1 MGPAQ
6 RDSGPHCPLLLHATR
21 WGWGRRFREHWTTAG
36 PLPHP
41 AGQEFALPSNSAEFR
56 AKLTLKLPLFPL
68 LSGLCF
74 GLACLRGAKLLSCS
88 VCWPITPA
96 MCPWVLLGAEQGL
109 GGLSGPACL
118 PSTFLG
124 YRLGST
130 WQPAEHQAGSDPVA
144 FSALGLVSSP
154 AASPQQHSA
163 RVTALLWAAPAGQC
177 LVCARKPWD
186 TVSGPAPRRPLPW
199 PPPSPPRARK
209 LWEKFRR
216 ESKVQAAR
224 RRAAMARHCGVR
236 AAGLWARLGTGCPSH
251 WLWGWHLSPGLS
263 GARLAHAGAAD
274 QLQRE
279 YDAVVIGAG
288 HNGLVA
294 AAYLQQAGV
303 RTAVLEKRHVLG
315 GAAVTEEIVPGFKFS
330 RASYLLSLLRPQIY
344 TELEL
349 QVPAPVPRWAAG
361 PSRHADRVSLLP
373 SCPRRVGPAILV
385 LQRHG
390 LRVLPRDPYSFTPL
404 LEDRSPPRSLLLG
417 HNMAQTQRQI
427 AQFSQKDAQ
436 AYPEY
441 EAFMGRLVSALDP
454 LLDAPPADTAALG
467 QGSLLQ
473 RLRALRALQP
483 LLRAGLAL
491 GQQLPRYYE
500 VLTAPIS
507 KVSASSSGVEPPAA
521 SLPACEST
529 AAAPHPEPRALFL
542 RGQILDQWFESEPL
556 KATLATDAVIGA
568 MASPH
573 TPGSG
578 YVLLHHVMGELEG
591 QRGAWGYV
599 AGGMGALSQ
608 AIARAAAA
616 RGAHIFAEK
625 AVCHVLLGRDGR
637 AQGVTL
643 QDGTEVRSKL
653 VLSNASPQITFLE
666 LIPQEQLPKD
676 FVQQIQQVD
685 TRSPVTKINVAVD
698 RLPSFLAAPNAR
710 DGQPLPHHQCSIHLN
725 CEGTHL
731 LHQAFTE
738 ATHGHPSSRPMI
750 ELCIPSALD
759 PGLAPRGCHVVSL
772 FTQYT
777 PSVLAGGRPWDEQA
791 RNAYADTVF
800 DCIEAYAPGFK
811 ASVIGRDILTPPD
824 LERIF
829 GLPGGNIFHGGMS
842 LDQLYFARPVPSY
855 SGYRSPVPG
864 LYLCGSG
871 AHPGE
876 LGWELEPSWGASGG
890 GQRHVEEVQGQHGGG
905 GVSAPLSALAWAGRW
920 GSSAD
925 AALGPISW
933 RWSCQPPPFL
943 LSCRRRSDGSSR
955 T

>member
-1 MGPAQ
+1 M
-6 RDSGPHCPLLLHATR
+6 
-21 WGWGRRFREHWTTAG
+21 AG
-36 PLPHP
+36 
-41 AGQEFALPSNSAEFR
+41 
-56 AKLTLKLPLFPL
+56 
-68 LSGLCF
+68 
-74 GLACLRGAKLLSCS
+74 
-88 VCWPITPA
+88 
-96 MCPWVLLGAEQGL
+96 
-109 GGLSGPACL
+109 
-118 PSTFLG
+118 
-124 YRLGST
+124 
-130 WQPAEHQAGSDPVA
+130 
-144 FSALGLVSSP
+144 
-154 AASPQQHSA
+154 
-163 RVTALLWAAPAGQC
+163 
-177 LVCARKPWD
+177 
-186 TVSGPAPRRPLPW
+186 
-199 PPPSPPRARK
+199 
-209 LWEKFRR
+209 
-216 ESKVQAAR
+216 
-224 RRAAMARHCGVR
+224 HCGVM
-236 AAGLWARLGTGCPSH
+236 AAGLQARLGTGCPSH
-251 WLWGWHLSPGLS
+251 WLRGCHLSPGLP
-263 GARLAHAGAAD
+263 GARLAHARAAAR
-274 QLQRE
+274 LQRE

-349 QVPAPVPRWAAG
+349 P
-361 PSRHADRVSLLP
+361 
-373 SCPRRVGPAILV
+373 
-385 LQRHG
+385 RHG

-404 LEDRSPPRSLLLG
+404 LEDRSTPRSLLLG
-417 HNMAQTQRQI
+417 HNMAQTQQQI

-441 EAFMGRLVSALDP
+441 EAFMGGLVSALDP
-454 LLDAPPADTAALG
+454 LLDAPPVDTAALG

-473 RLRALRALQP
+473 RLRALRALRP
-483 LLRAGLAL
+483 LLRAGTFRLAL
-491 GQQLPRYYE
+491 ARLCRSHAASAPPGLVLGRQLPRYCE

-507 KVSASSSGVEPPAA
+507 K
-521 SLPACEST
+521 
-529 AAAPHPEPRALFL
+529 
-542 RGQILDQWFESEPL
+542 ILDQWFESEPL

-568 MASPH
+568 MASPD

-591 QRGAWGYV
+591 RRGAWGYV

-608 AIARAAAA
+608 AIACAAAA
-616 RGAHIFAEK
+616 RGAHIFTEK
-625 AVCHVLLGRDGR
+625 AVCHVLLGKDGR
-637 AQGVTL
+637 AQGVVL

-666 LIPQEQLPKD
+666 LTPQEELPKD
-676 FVQQIQQVD
+676 FVHRIQQVD

-698 RLPSFLAAPNAR
+698 RLPSFLAAPNTR
-710 DGQPLPHHQCSIHLN
+710 DGRPLPHHQCSIHLN

-829 GLPGGNIFHGGMS
+829 GLPGGNIFHGAMS
-842 LDQLYFARPVPSY
+842 LDQLYFARPAPSY
-855 SGYRSPVPG
+855 SGYRSPIPG

-871 AHPGE
+871 AHPG
-876 LGWELEPSWGASGG
+876 
-890 GQRHVEEVQGQHGGG
+890 G
-905 GVSAPLSALAWAGRW
+905 GVMGAAGRN
-920 GSSAD
+920 
-925 AALGPISW
+925 AAQVALKDF
-933 RWSCQPPPFL
+933 RQL
-943 LSCRRRSDGSSR
+943 
-955 T
+955 

>member
-1 MGPAQ
+1 MAGRCGAVGAGLRAGLSLPCC
-6 RDSGPHCPLLLHATR
+6 SR
-21 WGWGRRFREHWTTAG
+21 W
-36 PLPHP
+36 
-41 AGQEFALPSNSAEFR
+41 
-56 AKLTLKLPLFPL
+56 
-68 LSGLCF
+68 
-74 GLACLRGAKLLSCS
+74 LRGWHPS
-88 VCWPITPA
+88 
-96 MCPWVLLGAEQGL
+96 LG
-109 GGLSGPACL
+109 P
-118 PSTFLG
+118 
-124 YRLGST
+124 
-130 WQPAEHQAGSDPVA
+130 
-144 FSALGLVSSP
+144 
-154 AASPQQHSA
+154 
-163 RVTALLWAAPAGQC
+163 
-177 LVCARKPWD
+177 
-186 TVSGPAPRRPLPW
+186 
-199 PPPSPPRARK
+199 
-209 LWEKFRR
+209 
-216 ESKVQAAR
+216 
-224 RRAAMARHCGVR
+224 
-236 AAGLWARLGTGCPSH
+236 
-251 WLWGWHLSPGLS
+251 S
-263 GARLAHAGAAD
+263 GARWAHAGAAA
-274 QLQRE
+274 QLHGE

-288 HNGLVA
+288 NR
-294 AAYLQQAGV
+294 AAYLQQAGL

-344 TELEL
+344 ADLE
-349 QVPAPVPRWAAG
+349 
-361 PSRHADRVSLLP
+361 
-373 SCPRRVGPAILV
+373 

-417 HNMAQTQRQI
+417 NDMAQTQQQI

-441 EAFMGRLVSALDP
+441 EAFMGRMVLALDP
-454 LLDAPPADTAALG
+454 LLDAPPVDTAALG
-467 QGSLLQ
+467 KGSLLQ
-473 RLRALRALQP
+473 QLRNLQTLKP
-483 LLRAGLAL
+483 LLQAGLAL
-491 GQQLPRYYE
+491 GRQLPRYYE

-507 KVSASSSGVEPPAA
+507 K
-521 SLPACEST
+521 
-529 AAAPHPEPRALFL
+529 
-542 RGQILDQWFESEPL
+542 ILNHWFESEPL

-591 QRGAWGYV
+591 RRGAWGYV

-608 AIARAAAA
+608 AIAQAATA

-625 AVCHVLLGRDGR
+625 VQGVWERGA
-637 AQGVTL
+637 AQGVVL

-676 FVQQIQQVD
+676 FVQRIRQVD

-725 CEGTHL
+725 CEGTQL
-731 LHQAFTE
+731 LHQAYTE
-738 ATHGHPSSRPMI
+738 AAQGHPSSRPMI
-750 ELCIPSALD
+750 ELCIPSVLD
-759 PGLAPRGCHVVSL
+759 PGLAPPGCHVVSL

-800 DCIEAYAPGFK
+800 DCIEDYAPGFK

-842 LDQLYFARPVPSY
+842 LDQLYFARPAPSC

-871 AHPGE
+871 AHPGTFQCSE
-876 LGWELEPSWGASGG
+876 
-890 GQRHVEEVQGQHGGG
+890 QGQT
-905 GVSAPLSALAWAGRW
+905 APHLLLCSLMQAYVHEELFAWSPLAPGR
-920 GSSAD
+920 
-925 AALGPISW
+925 
-933 RWSCQPPPFL
+933 
-943 LSCRRRSDGSSR
+943 SR
-955 T
+955 PS

>member
-1 MGPAQ
+1 M
-6 RDSGPHCPLLLHATR
+6 
-21 WGWGRRFREHWTTAG
+21 
-36 PLPHP
+36 
-41 AGQEFALPSNSAEFR
+41 
-56 AKLTLKLPLFPL
+56 
-68 LSGLCF
+68 
-74 GLACLRGAKLLSCS
+74 
-88 VCWPITPA
+88 
-96 MCPWVLLGAEQGL
+96 
-109 GGLSGPACL
+109 
-118 PSTFLG
+118 
-124 YRLGST
+124 
-130 WQPAEHQAGSDPVA
+130 
-144 FSALGLVSSP
+144 
-154 AASPQQHSA
+154 
-163 RVTALLWAAPAGQC
+163 
-177 LVCARKPWD
+177 
-186 TVSGPAPRRPLPW
+186 
-199 PPPSPPRARK
+199 
-209 LWEKFRR
+209 
-216 ESKVQAAR
+216 
-224 RRAAMARHCGVR
+224 
-236 AAGLWARLGTGCPSH
+236 AAGLRTRLGTGCPSR
-251 WLWGWHLSPGLS
+251 WLWGWHLSPVLP

-294 AAYLQQAGV
+294 AAYLQRAGV

-349 QVPAPVPRWAAG
+349 Q
-361 PSRHADRVSLLP
+361 
-373 SCPRRVGPAILV
+373 
-385 LQRHG
+385 RHG
-390 LRVLPRDPYSFTPL
+390 LRVFPRDPYSFTPL

-417 HNMAQTQRQI
+417 HDMAKTQQQI

-454 LLDAPPADTAALG
+454 LLDAPPVDTAALG
-467 QGSLLQ
+467 QGFLLQ
-473 RLRALRALQP
+473 RLRALQALRP
-483 LLRAGLAL
+483 LVRAGLAL
-491 GQQLPRYYE
+491 GLQLPRYYE

-507 KVSASSSGVEPPAA
+507 K
-521 SLPACEST
+521 
-529 AAAPHPEPRALFL
+529 
-542 RGQILDQWFESEPL
+542 ILDQWFESEPL

-578 YVLLHHVMGELEG
+578 ELPG
-591 QRGAWGYV
+591 WP
-599 AGGMGALSQ
+599 GGSRDALSEVLSPPPTQ
-608 AIARAAAA
+608 
-616 RGAHIFAEK
+616 

-637 AQGVTL
+637 AQGVVL

-666 LIPQEQLPKD
+666 LTPQEDLPKD
-676 FVQQIQQVD
+676 FVQRIQQVD

-698 RLPSFLAAPNAR
+698 QLPSFLAAPNTR
-710 DGQPLPHHQCSIHLN
+710 DGRPLPHHQCSIHLN

-738 ATHGHPSSRPMI
+738 ATQGHPSSRPMI

-759 PGLAPRGCHVVSL
+759 PGLAPQGCHVVSL

-777 PSVLAGGRPWDEQA
+777 PYMLAGGRPWDEQA
-791 RNAYADTVF
+791 KNAYADTVF

-842 LDQLYFARPVPSY
+842 LDQLYFARPAPSY
-855 SGYRSPVPG
+855 SGYRSPIPG

-871 AHPGE
+871 AHPG
-876 LGWELEPSWGASGG
+876 
-890 GQRHVEEVQGQHGGG
+890 G
-905 GVSAPLSALAWAGRW
+905 GVMGAAGRN
-920 GSSAD
+920 
-925 AALGPISW
+925 AAQVALEDF
-933 RWSCQPPPFL
+933 RHL
-943 LSCRRRSDGSSR
+943 
-955 T
+955 

>member
-1 MGPAQ
+1 MAGGHWAGAG
-6 RDSGPHCPLLLHATR
+6 RVCAAR
-21 WGWGRRFREHWTTAG
+21 W
-36 PLPHP
+36 
-41 AGQEFALPSNSAEFR
+41 
-56 AKLTLKLPLFPL
+56 
-68 LSGLCF
+68 
-74 GLACLRGAKLLSCS
+74 LRGWLL
-88 VCWPITPA
+88 
-96 MCPWVLLGAEQGL
+96 
-109 GGLSGPACL
+109 
-118 PSTFLG
+118 
-124 YRLGST
+124 
-130 WQPAEHQAGSDPVA
+130 
-144 FSALGLVSSP
+144 
-154 AASPQQHSA
+154 
-163 RVTALLWAAPAGQC
+163 APA
-177 LVCARKPWD
+177 
-186 TVSGPAPRRPLPW
+186 
-199 PPPSPPRARK
+199 PPG
-209 LWEKFRR
+209 
-216 ESKVQAAR
+216 AR
-224 RRAAMARHCGVR
+224 R
-236 AAGLWARLGTGCPSH
+236 
-251 WLWGWHLSPGLS
+251 
-263 GARLAHAGAAD
+263 AHAGAAD
-274 QLQRE
+274 RLQRE
-279 YDAVVIGAG
+279 YDVVVIGAG

-294 AAYLQQAGV
+294 AAYLQRAGL

-349 QVPAPVPRWAAG
+349 Q
-361 PSRHADRVSLLP
+361 
-373 SCPRRVGPAILV
+373 
-385 LQRHG
+385 RHG
-390 LRVLPRDPYSFTPL
+390 LRVFPRDPYSFTPL
-404 LEDRSPPRSLLLG
+404 LEDGSPPRSLLLG
-417 HNMAQTQRQI
+417 NNRAQTQQQI

-441 EAFMGRLVSALDP
+441 EAFMESLVSALDP
-454 LLDAPPADTAALG
+454 LLDAAPVDTAALG

-473 RLRALRALQP
+473 RLSALRSLCP

-491 GQQLPRYYE
+491 GRQLPRYYE

-507 KVSASSSGVEPPAA
+507 K
-521 SLPACEST
+521 
-529 AAAPHPEPRALFL
+529 
-542 RGQILDQWFESEPL
+542 ILDQWFESEPL

-591 QRGAWGYV
+591 RRGAWGYV
-599 AGGMGALSQ
+599 SGGMGALSH
-608 AIARAAAA
+608 AIAHAAAA

-625 AVCHVLLGRDGR
+625 
-637 AQGVTL
+637 
-643 QDGTEVRSKL
+643 
-653 VLSNASPQITFLE
+653 ITFLE

-676 FVQQIQQVD
+676 FVQRIQQVD

-759 PGLAPRGCHVVSL
+759 SGLAPQGCHVVSL

-777 PSVLAGGRPWDEQA
+777 PFVLAGGQHWDEQA
-791 RNAYADTVF
+791 KNAYADTVF

-842 LDQLYFARPVPSY
+842 LDQLYFARPAPSY

-871 AHPGE
+871 AHPG
-876 LGWELEPSWGASGG
+876 
-890 GQRHVEEVQGQHGGG
+890 G
-905 GVSAPLSALAWAGRW
+905 GVMGAAGRN
-920 GSSAD
+920 
-925 AALGPISW
+925 AAHVALQDF
-933 RWSCQPPPFL
+933 RHL
-943 LSCRRRSDGSSR
+943 
-955 T
+955 

>member
-1 MGPAQ
+1 
-6 RDSGPHCPLLLHATR
+6 
-21 WGWGRRFREHWTTAG
+21 
-36 PLPHP
+36 
-41 AGQEFALPSNSAEFR
+41 
-56 AKLTLKLPLFPL
+56 
-68 LSGLCF
+68 
-74 GLACLRGAKLLSCS
+74 
-88 VCWPITPA
+88 
-96 MCPWVLLGAEQGL
+96 
-109 GGLSGPACL
+109 
-118 PSTFLG
+118 
-124 YRLGST
+124 
-130 WQPAEHQAGSDPVA
+130 
-144 FSALGLVSSP
+144 
-154 AASPQQHSA
+154 
-163 RVTALLWAAPAGQC
+163 
-177 LVCARKPWD
+177 
-186 TVSGPAPRRPLPW
+186 
-199 PPPSPPRARK
+199 
-209 LWEKFRR
+209 
-216 ESKVQAAR
+216 
-224 RRAAMARHCGVR
+224 MARHCGAMATR
-236 AAGLWARLGTGCPSH
+236 IQARLNTVCSSR
-251 WLWGWHLSPGLS
+251 WLQDWHLSLGLS
-263 GARLAHAGAAD
+263 GARLTHAGAAER
-274 QLQRE
+274 LQRE

-288 HNGLVA
+288 NGA
-294 AAYLQQAGV
+294 REQAAYLQQAGV

-344 TELEL
+344 AELE
-349 QVPAPVPRWAAG
+349 
-361 PSRHADRVSLLP
+361 
-373 SCPRRVGPAILV
+373 

-417 HNMAQTQRQI
+417 HNMAQNQQQI

-441 EAFMGRLVSALDP
+441 EAFMGGMVSALDP
-454 LLDAPPADTAALG
+454 LLDSPPVDTAALG
-467 QGSLLQ
+467 KGSLLQ
-473 RLRALRALQP
+473 QLRNLRALWP
-483 LLRAGLAL
+483 LLQAAGHQQPAQVQQCSSHTTSPPPGLAL

-507 KVSASSSGVEPPAA
+507 K
-521 SLPACEST
+521 
-529 AAAPHPEPRALFL
+529 
-542 RGQILDQWFESEPL
+542 ILDQWFESEPL

-568 MASPH
+568 MTSPH

-591 QRGAWGYV
+591 RRGAWGYV

-608 AIARAAAA
+608 AIAHAATA

-637 AQGVTL
+637 AQGVAL

-666 LIPQEQLPKD
+666 LIPQKQLPKD
-676 FVQQIQQVD
+676 FVQRIRQVD

-725 CEGTHL
+725 CENTHL

-738 ATHGHPSSRPMI
+738 ATHGHPSNRPMI

-759 PGLAPRGCHVVSL
+759 PGLAPQGCHVVSL

-777 PSVLAGGRPWDEQA
+777 PSVLADGQSWDEQA
-791 RNAYADTVF
+791 RNAYADRVF
-800 DCIEAYAPGFK
+800 DCIEDYAPGFK

-842 LDQLYFARPVPSY
+842 LDQLYFARPAPSY
-855 SGYRSPVPG
+855 SGYRSPIPG

-871 AHPGE
+871 AHPG
-876 LGWELEPSWGASGG
+876 
-890 GQRHVEEVQGQHGGG
+890 G
-905 GVSAPLSALAWAGRW
+905 GVMGAAGRN
-920 GSSAD
+920 
-925 AALGPISW
+925 AAQVALKD
-933 RWSCQPPPFL
+933 F
-943 LSCRRRSDGSSR
+943 RSL
-955 T
+955 